1 MQLHALSE
9 RAKLGLLCLL
19 LLLMLGIVGL
29 TAVDTYQAVRSFQQQ
44 NSALEAGDVSTI
56 HPWMTIHAISHI
68 YRVPENYL
76 YRALQ
81 FSDPGQLRHTTLSQL
96 AARKRQP
103 VNRLIQTLQHAILA
117 YRKTHHSHSITP
129 TPKPKLT
136 QHVNKKSHAMTPEP
150 KLTQYASGKSYSPA
164 TGRT

>member
-1 MQLHALSE
+1 MELYAPGE

-44 NSALEAGDVSTI
+44 DSALEAGDVSTI
-56 HPWMTIHAISHI
+56 HAWMTIHAISHI
-68 YRVPENYL
+68 YRVPEDYL
-76 YRALQ
+76 CRSLQ
-81 FSDPGQLRHTTLSQL
+81 FSNPGQLRHTTLSQL

-103 VNRLIQTLQHAILA
+103 VNRLIQTLQHAILE

-129 TPKPKLT
+129 TQKPKLT
-136 QHVNKKSHAMTPEP
+136 QYV
-150 KLTQYASGKSYSPA
+150 SGKSYSPA

>member
-1 MQLHALSE
+1 MELYALGE
-9 RAKLGLLCLL
+9 RARLGLLCLL

-56 HPWMTIHAISHI
+56 HPWMTIHVISHI
-68 YRVPENYL
+68 YRVPEDFL
-76 YRALQ
+76 CRSLQ
-81 FSDPGQLRHTTLSQL
+81 FSNPGQLRHTTLSQL

-103 VNRLIQTLQHAILA
+103 VNRLIQTLQHAILE

-129 TPKPKLT
+129 TQKPKLT
-136 QHVNKKSHAMTPEP
+136 QYV
-150 KLTQYASGKSYSPA
+150 SGKSYSPA